1 LKTKP
6 KTKPKF
12 KMNQIKK
19 KTEKLQFFIKKESNI
34 EKIKNTKNIHTNS
47 SNMTLQLDQIR

>member
-19 KTEKLQFFIKKESNI
+19 KTEKLKFFYQKGIKHRKNKEHEEHSYQF
-34 EKIKNTKNIHTNS
+34 
-47 SNMTLQLDQIR
+47 